1 MNREKFQKT
10 DLRRSCLHLRLILS
24 TDSAYTTNNTDQKKK
39 KKERMN
45 EKNQIQTPANAEEG
59 EESNLQSYHII
70 RFKSES
76 IQTNRNI

>member
-24 TDSAYTTNNTDQKKK
+24 TDSAYTNKNNDQKKK
-39 KKERMN
+39 ERKN
-45 EKNQIQTPANAEEG
+45 EKKQTQTPANAEEG

>member
-24 TDSAYTTNNTDQKKK
+24 TDSAYTNNNNDQKKK
-39 KKERMN
+39 ERKN
-45 EKNQIQTPANAEEG
+45 EKKQTQTPANAEEG

>member
-1 MNREKFQKT
+1 MTK
-10 DLRRSCLHLRLILS
+10 
-24 TDSAYTTNNTDQKKK
+24 KKK
-39 KKERMN
+39 KKERKN